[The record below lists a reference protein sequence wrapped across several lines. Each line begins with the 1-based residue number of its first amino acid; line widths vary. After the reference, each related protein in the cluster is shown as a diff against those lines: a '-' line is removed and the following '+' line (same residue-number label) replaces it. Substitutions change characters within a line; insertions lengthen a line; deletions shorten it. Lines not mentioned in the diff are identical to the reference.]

1 MSLTYNELKSIIKE
15 ELGGFR
21 SLHEQE
27 EGEEEGGG
35 EEEIDDLFGDEEE
48 PADDATTGPTGTT
61 GAAPIGG
68 EDGNEEPVEG
78 EPEEEEPEE
87 EEEPKEEEDI
97 EPTGP
102 SDFGLDQEIND
113 IMGEFESKA
122 LQSAAVQQE
131 GYGRY
136 SLTKSLLEIAGDDV
150 PIDVASFASDVHHLI
165 QNYSTLM
172 DMEKLLYTKGKEFLN
187 TKYGDVASQ
196 MYEDIFESEYDMSF
210 GEADAEASE
219 VPVYAM
225 GALSTGG

>member
-21 SLHEQE
+21 SLREQE

-48 PADDATTGPTGTT
+48 PADDATTEPTGTT

-68 EDGNEEPVEG
+68 EDGGEEPAEGEPEEG
-78 EPEEEEPEE
+78 EPEEEEPE
-87 EEEPKEEEDI
+87 EEEDI